1 MMRNSI
7 SLARV
12 SHPRAAP
19 LRSPSFGPH
28 SLHLLTGWPSAA
40 VTGSGPAANDPV
52 VDVPEWSRSLVV
64 RCSLSLFIALL
75 GHGCTEPIA
84 EPNSQEQSTQ
94 IAEERYR
101 ALRPPTK
108 MEADRIAA
116 ACGIAV
122 EPYRGMGRPAPW
134 AAYQPVDA
142 TPSQESC
149 YYDQIR
155 QLLARPI

>member
-1 MMRNSI
+1 M
-7 SLARV
+7 AK
-12 SHPRAAP
+12 
-19 LRSPSFGPH
+19 
-28 SLHLLTGWPSAA
+28 
-40 VTGSGPAANDPV
+40 SGPAANDPV

-122 EPYRGMGRPAPW
+122 EPYRGIGRPAPW
-134 AAYQPVDA
+134 AAYQPLDA